1 MKILMVAALFGTA
14 GCAPAVFHDGRTTL
28 ARREQPCLAS
38 RNRGAKRH
46 FRPVLSCAGMRSRGL
61 LRWDASKSFVV
72 SDAPSD
78 LLQAIRDEVGRLN
91 ESARL
96 GEDLA
101 LAVTVYRFRRA
112 ALWHAPAAYYELVAR
127 DMRGQVVW
135 ALDDKI
141 EAREE
146 LARTLVDPPS
156 AIIAREILR
165 KLRSQF
171 NL

>member
-1 MKILMVAALFGTA
+1 MKILMVAALFGTV

-28 ARREQPCLAS
+28 AQREQPCLAS
-38 RNRGAKRH
+38 RKGAPSGIFVR
-46 FRPVLSCAGMRSRGL
+46 FCRAPEMRSWGL

-91 ESARL
+91 ESSRL

-127 DMRGQVVW
+127 DMWGRVVW

-146 LARTLVDPPS
+146 LAQTLVDPPS

-165 KLRSQF
+165 KLRRQF
-171 NL
+171 SL

>member
-14 GCAPAVFHDGRTTL
+14 GCAPAVFHAGRTTL
-28 ARREQPCLAS
+28 ARSERACLAP
-38 RNRGAKRH
+38 RKGATSGIFVR
-46 FRPVLSCAGMRSRGL
+46 FCDAPEMRSWGL

-91 ESARL
+91 ESSRL

-146 LARTLVDPPS
+146 LAQTLVDPPS

-165 KLRSQF
+165 KLRLQF